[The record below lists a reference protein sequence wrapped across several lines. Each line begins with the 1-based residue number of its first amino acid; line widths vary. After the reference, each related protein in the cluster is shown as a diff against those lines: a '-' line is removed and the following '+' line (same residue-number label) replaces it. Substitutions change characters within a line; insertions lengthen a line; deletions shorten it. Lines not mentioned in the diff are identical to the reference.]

1 MTSHSKSISDWLAP
15 SLLVIGVLLAAWNWV
30 LQPDRTIVWAVVML
44 LFGCMTWALRVAMR
58 RSNVND
64 EEARRRT
71 ELSHKDQSLKDGV
84 VVAGL
89 IMVLCLGGVLA
100 KKLGMS
106 GDSNLSWRGTMIILG
121 VFFAVTG
128 NTIPKVLPS
137 MSSLRHDAATVQAC
151 RRFAGWT
158 WVLTGVAFTAC
169 WLVLPVEKAQ
179 PLSLALLIGG
189 MIAILGQMIRLRL
202 SRQKEA

>member
-1 MTSHSKSISDWLAP
+1 MTITSKSISDWLAP
-15 SLLVIGVLLAAWNWV
+15 SLLVSGIVLAAWNWV

-44 LFGCMTWALRVAMR
+44 LFACMTWALRVAMR
-58 RSNVND
+58 RSNDNG
-64 EEARRRT
+64 EEARRR
-71 ELSHKDQSLKDGV
+71 SDQSLKEGV

-128 NTIPKVLPS
+128 NTIPMGLPA
-137 MSSLRHDAATVQAC
+137 MSSLRHDPASVQAC

-158 WVLTGVAFTAC
+158 WVLTGVAFTVC

-179 PLSLALLIGG
+179 PLSLALLMGG